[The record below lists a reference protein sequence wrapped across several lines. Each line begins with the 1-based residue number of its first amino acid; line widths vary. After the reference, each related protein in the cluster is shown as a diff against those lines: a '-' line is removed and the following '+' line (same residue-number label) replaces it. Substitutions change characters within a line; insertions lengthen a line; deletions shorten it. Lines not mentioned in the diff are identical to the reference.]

1 MIRVKNPQDFWS
13 GALFIAFG
21 AIALW
26 VGRNYNMG
34 SIVRMGPGYLP
45 RFLSAALVAIGLFLA
60 VRGVAINGP
69 SIQPSLYRPQ
79 IFILLAIVVFG
90 LMIERFGLAPAVL
103 VTTVFAALA
112 SDEIQWKET
121 TVLAVGMSITS
132 VVLFIYLLGQTMEK
146 WTWGF

>member
-1 MIRVKNPQDFWS
+1 MIRVKSPQDFWA
-13 GALFIAFG
+13 GALFMVFG
-21 AIALW
+21 GIALW
-26 VGRNYNMG
+26 VGRNYNRGVIM
-34 SIVRMGPGYLP
+34 RMGPGYLP
-45 RFLSAALVAIGLFLA
+45 RVLSVSLVAIGLFLT
-60 VRGVAINGP
+60 VRGLAIKGP

-112 SDEIQWKET
+112 SNEIKWKET
-121 TVLAVGMSITS
+121 TALAVLMSVAS
-132 VVLFIYLLGQTMEK
+132 VVLFIYLLGQSMEK